1 MSTNTHAAVS
11 LLARILLAAI
21 FIQSGWG
28 KLGHAADTASYMQS
42 HGVPGQLVWL
52 VIATELGGGLAV
64 LLGLFSRTAA
74 VLLAGFTILAAALFH
89 FEPGNQG
96 QMINF
101 MKNLTIAGGLLLL
114 TANGPGKWSVR
125 E

>member
-28 KLGHAADTASYMQS
+28 KLGSYGDTASYMQG
-42 HGVPGQLVWL
+42 HGIPGQLLPL

-64 LLGLFSRTAA
+64 LAGLFSRTAA
-74 VLLAGFTILAAALFH
+74 ALLALFTIVAAVLFH
-89 FEPGNQG
+89 YVPGNQG
-96 QMINF
+96 QMISF

-114 TANGPGKWSVR
+114 AANGPGKWAVR

>member
-28 KLGHAADTASYMQS
+28 KLGHAAETANYMQS

-64 LLGLFSRTAA
+64 LLGLFDESDADRTQREH
-74 VLLAGFTILAAALFH
+74 LDSLRSAALDSDLSQQRALNVLQRTQLQQKQAL
-89 FEPGNQG
+89 ERE
-96 QMINF
+96 
-101 MKNLTIAGGLLLL
+101 LLE
-114 TANGPGKWSVR
+114 T
-125 E
+125 

>member
-1 MSTNTHAAVS
+1 MSSNTHAAIS
-11 LLARILLAAI
+11 LLARILIAAI

-28 KLGHAADTASYMQS
+28 KLGAYADTQSFMQS
-42 HGVPGQLVWL
+42 HGVPAQLLPL

-64 LLGLFSRTAA
+64 LAGLFSRTAGL
-74 VLLAGFTILAAALFH
+74 LLALFTVVAGVLFH

-101 MKNLTIAGGLLLL
+101 MKNVTIAGGLLLL
-114 TANGPGKWSVR
+114 TANGPGNWSIMK
-125 E
+125 

>member
-1 MSTNTHAAVS
+1 MSTTTHAAVS

-28 KLGHAADTASYMQS
+28 KLGTIGDAGNYMQG
-42 HGVPGQLVWL
+42 HGIPGQFLPL

-64 LLGLFSRTAA
+64 LIGLFSRTAA
-74 VLLAGFTILAAALFH
+74 ALLALFTIVAAVLFH
-89 FEPGNQG
+89 YVPGNQV
-96 QMINF
+96 QMISF

-114 TANGPGKWSVR
+114 AANGPGKWAVR